1 MACGEAPDAPS
12 SRVKTPKGRGAV
24 DHETVLHHLEEL
36 AKRLGIEV
44 RYEAAAGRVG
54 KAMLRGKKIAVVDAS
69 LRVVD
74 RVAALASLLADEEI
88 NGVYLPPAVRSR
100 IDDATP
106 WSPDENDGGADVEA
120 EAEY

>member
-1 MACGEAPDAPS
+1 
-12 SRVKTPKGRGAV
+12 V

-44 RYEAAAGRVG
+44 RYESAAGRVG
-54 KAMLRGKKIAVVDAS
+54 KAVLRGKKIAVVDAS

-74 RVAALASLLADEEI
+74 RVAALASILADEEI
-88 NGVYLPPAVRSR
+88 NGVYLPPAVRRR

-106 WSPDENDGGADVEA
+106 WRPDENDGGADLEA
-120 EAEY
+120 DAEY